1 MYRFADLIA
10 NNIAD
15 YYTFGRCCFLVFKTV
30 TLCFF
35 DERQAKIMNWYAIR
49 VTYGREMKFQ
59 VLLNEAGFE
68 TFIPMTVKKIDRNGR
83 KEIINAPAVSNLCFV
98 RGEQQDLY
106 EYFRSFGEACPAR
119 FIWDR
124 ATREPIIV
132 PTKAMEDFITVSCAM
147 LDDAIYLTE
156 ISSKLRE
163 GNLVRVLEGP
173 FAGVEGRVVRIRRSR
188 RILVELPGMLAV
200 AATFIPSDNLE
211 IIG

>member
-1 MYRFADLIA
+1 
-10 NNIAD
+10 
-15 YYTFGRCCFLVFKTV
+15 
-30 TLCFF
+30 
-35 DERQAKIMNWYAIR
+35 MNWYAIR

-59 VLLNEAGFE
+59 ALLNEAGFE
-68 TFIPMTVKKIDRNGR
+68 TFIPMTIKKVERDGR
-83 KEIINAPAVSNLCFV
+83 KEGVHAPAVSNLCFV
-98 RGEQQDLY
+98 KAEQQEIY
-106 EYFRSFGEACPAR
+106 EYFRGLGEACPAR
-119 FIWDR
+119 FIWDK
-124 ATREPIIV
+124 ATRDPIIV
-132 PTKAMEDFITVSCAM
+132 PAKAMEDFITVSRTM

-163 GNLVRVLEGP
+163 GNKVRVLEGP